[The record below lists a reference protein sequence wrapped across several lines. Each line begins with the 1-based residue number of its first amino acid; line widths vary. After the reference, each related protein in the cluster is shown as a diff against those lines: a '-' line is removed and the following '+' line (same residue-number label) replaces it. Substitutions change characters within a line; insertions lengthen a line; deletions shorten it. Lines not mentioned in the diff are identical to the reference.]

1 MPKTTRKKAAR
12 RGARPKK
19 SAPFRLTYAT
29 MFDPPEQL
37 HTSFERALASV
48 KAGLGR
54 DYPML
59 IGGKERF
66 LDAKLEDRSPIDRDW
81 LLGTFQQGSAQDAKD
96 AIAAARAA
104 YPAWSALPWKKRVA
118 YCRKAAALIE
128 KRVFEFAA
136 ADALEV
142 GKNRME
148 ALADVQETADLIYYY
163 CDQVEQN
170 DGFEKPLR
178 NDPLRG
184 FTAHNRSVLRPYGV
198 WAVIAPFNFPV
209 ALSGGPSGGAL
220 VAGNTVVF
228 KPASDTAWT
237 GYLLAK
243 CFLDAG
249 LPAGVFN
256 YITGP
261 GSKVGGELQNNP
273 GVDGM
278 TFTGSYDVGMQI
290 YRNFAGGKAPRP
302 CIAEMGGKN
311 PVIVSKKADLDVAAL
326 GVFRSAFGLQ
336 GQKCS
341 AASRVFVEKSV
352 KERFEK
358 KLLALVEKAVVG
370 DPTRRET
377 YLGPV
382 INDGAAQQYQGF
394 VDELRSAGT
403 ILHGGRR
410 LTDGAMAK
418 GSFCAPTVAT
428 DVPFTH
434 RLWKHEMFLP
444 ITMVGAVDSLDQAM
458 QLANDVEYG
467 LTAGFYGSKK
477 EAEWFFANIEAGVCY
492 ANRPQGAT
500 TGAWPGHQPFG
511 GWKGSGSTGKSAGS
525 LYYVQQ
531 FMREQSRTI
540 VS

>member
-1 MPKTTRKKAAR
+1 
-12 RGARPKK
+12 
-19 SAPFRLTYAT
+19 
-29 MFDPPEQL
+29 
-37 HTSFERALASV
+37 
-48 KAGLGR
+48 
-54 DYPML
+54 
-59 IGGKERF
+59 
-66 LDAKLEDRSPIDRDW
+66 
-81 LLGTFQQGSAQDAKD
+81 
-96 AIAAARAA
+96 
-104 YPAWSALPWKKRVA
+104 
-118 YCRKAAALIE
+118 
-128 KRVFEFAA
+128 
-136 ADALEV
+136 
-142 GKNRME
+142 ME
-148 ALADVQETADLIYYY
+148 ALADVPETADLINYY
-163 CDQVEQN
+163 CGQVEQH
-170 DGFEKPLR
+170 DGFEKPLKK
-178 NDPLRG
+178 DPLKG
-184 FTAHNRSVLRPYGV
+184 HTALNKSLLKPYGV

-249 LPAGVFN
+249 LPPGVFN
-256 YITGP
+256 YVTGP
-261 GSKVGGELQNNP
+261 GSKVGGEMQGNP
-273 GVDGM
+273 GVDGI
-278 TFTGSYDVGMQI
+278 TFTGSYDVGMMI
-290 YRNFAGGKAPRP
+290 YRNFAAGKHPRP

-311 PVIVSKKADLDVAAL
+311 PVIISKKADLDIAAL

-341 AASRVFVEKSV
+341 AASRVFVERPV
-352 KERFEK
+352 KETFEK

-370 DPTRRET
+370 DPTKRET

-382 INDGAAQQYQGF
+382 INDTAAKDYQGY
-394 VDELRSAGT
+394 VDDLRASGK
-403 ILHGGRR
+403 ILHGGKR
-410 LTDGAMAK
+410 LTDGDMAK
-418 GSFCAPTVAT
+418 GSFCAPTVAS

-434 RLWKHEMFLP
+434 KLWKHEMFLP
-444 ITMVGAVDSLDQAM
+444 ITMVGAVDSLDEAM
-458 QLANDVEYG
+458 TLANDVEYG

-477 EAEWFFANIEAGVCY
+477 EAEWFFEHIEAGVCY

-540 VS
+540 VE

>member
-1 MPKTTRKKAAR
+1 MPKTRKPSRTAR
-12 RGARPKK
+12 SARPKA
-19 SAPFRLTYAT
+19 APFRLTYAT
-29 MFDPPEQL
+29 MFDPPETL
-37 HTSFERALASV
+37 HSSFEKALAKV

-59 IGGKERF
+59 IGGKKRF
-66 LDAKLEDRSPIDRDW
+66 LDDKFEDRSPINRDW

-104 YPAWSALPWKKRVA
+104 FPAWSALPWQKRVA
-118 YCRKAAALIE
+118 YLRKAAGLIE
-128 KRVFEFAA
+128 KRVFDFAA

-148 ALADVQETADLIYYY
+148 ALADVQETADLINYY
-163 CDQVEQN
+163 CDQVEKN
-170 DGFEKPLR
+170 DGFEKPLK
-178 NDPLRG
+178 NDPLKG
-184 FTAHNRSVLRPYGV
+184 FTARNKSVLRPYGV
-198 WAVIAPFNFPV
+198 WAVISPFNFPV

-237 GYLLAK
+237 GYLLAE

-249 LPAGVFN
+249 LPPGVFN
-256 YITGP
+256 FVTGP
-261 GSKVGGELQNNP
+261 GSKVGGEIQGNA
-273 GVDGM
+273 GVDGI
-278 TFTGSYDVGMQI
+278 TFTGSYDVGMMI
-290 YRNFAGGKAPRP
+290 YKNFASGKHPRP

-311 PVIVSKKADLDVAAL
+311 PVIISKKADLDIAAL

-341 AASRVFVEKSV
+341 AASRVFVERPV
-352 KERFEK
+352 KEQFEQ

-382 INDGAAQQYQGF
+382 INDKAAQDYQGF
-394 VDELRSAGT
+394 VDDLRQNGR
-403 ILHGGRR
+403 ILFGGKR
-410 LTDGAMAK
+410 LTDGDMAK
-418 GSFCAPTVAT
+418 GSFCAPTVAS
-428 DVPFTH
+428 DVPFSH

-444 ITMVGAVDSLDQAM
+444 ITMVGAVDSLDEAM
-458 QLANDVEYG
+458 KLANDVEYG

-477 EAEWFFANIEAGVCY
+477 EAEWFFEHIEAGVCY

-540 VS
+540 VE